1 MPFSAMREPMNTQV
15 KNKRLS
21 PPLMF
26 AFRAAHAE
34 KDAQKQVDIRDEH
47 GDRVLAARR
56 SAARGAITEAGLR
69 KEVLRDL
76 ESLLN
81 AVAFESSEDLEAHDE
96 VRKSILN
103 YGCPDIAHR
112 TIDEARIVEIRN
124 ELEAALIRY
133 EPRLVRESIEVKRDD
148 TFDRA
153 ELRVRY
159 TVNADLFCNP
169 VNVPVEF
176 FAELECDTGAIVVSR
191 L

>member
-1 MPFSAMREPMNTQV
+1 MNTQLR
-15 KNKRLS
+15 NKRLS

-34 KDAQKQVDIRDEH
+34 KDARKEVDLRDEH
-47 GDRVLAARR
+47 GDRVIAARR
-56 SAARGAITEAGLR
+56 TAARAAITEVGLR

-76 ESLLN
+76 EALLN
-81 AVAFESSEDLEAHDE
+81 AVCFESSTDIAPFDE

-112 TIDEARIVEIRN
+112 TIDEARVTDIRN
-124 ELEAALIRY
+124 ELEAALMRY
-133 EPRLVRESIEVKRDD
+133 EPRLVRDSIEVKRDD
-148 TFDRA
+148 SLDRA
-153 ELRVRY
+153 ELRIRY
-159 TVNADLFCNP
+159 TVHADLFCNP

-176 FAELECDTGAIVVSR
+176 FADVECDTGTIVVSR

>member
-1 MPFSAMREPMNTQV
+1 MNSSV
-15 KNKRLS
+15 RNKRLS

-26 AFRAAHAE
+26 AFRAAHGERDAK
-34 KDAQKQVDIRDEH
+34 KDVDLRDEH

-56 SAARGAITEAGLR
+56 TASRAAITESGLR

-81 AVAFESSEDLEAHDE
+81 AVSMDSSEDLAAFPD

-103 YGCPDIAHR
+103 YGCPDIARR
-112 TIDEARIVEIRN
+112 TIDEARLSEIRS
-124 ELEAALIRY
+124 ELETALIRY
-133 EPRLVRESIEVKRDD
+133 EPRLLKDTIAVERDEGV
-148 TFDRA
+148 DRV
-153 ELRVRY
+153 ELRIRY
-159 TVNADLFCNP
+159 TVHADLACNP

-176 FAELECDTGAIVVSR
+176 FADVECDTGTISVSR

>member
-1 MPFSAMREPMNTQV
+1 MNTSI

-34 KDAQKQVDIRDEH
+34 KDAQKQVDLRDEH

-56 SAARGAITEAGLR
+56 SAGRGAITEIGLR

-81 AVAFESSEDLEAHDE
+81 AVSFDSSEDLDTFDE

-112 TIDEARIVEIRN
+112 TIDEARIIEIRN

-133 EPRLVRESIEVKRDD
+133 EPRLVRDSIDVKRDN
-148 TFDRA
+148 TIERS
-153 ELRVRY
+153 ELRIRY

-176 FAELECDTGAIVVSR
+176 FAEVECDTGAIVVSR